1 MAVGIAPAEAIATQ
15 AGAPILLSRHN
26 IGKSAAMVAVV
37 AMVCTRNLTGPNLT
51 VGLRPRHQCHG
62 PKRTSV

>member
-1 MAVGIAPAEAIATQ
+1 VAVGIAPAEAIATQ

-26 IGKSAAMVAVV
+26 IGKSAAMVAIV

-51 VGLRPRHQCHG
+51 LGAGHRINVMAERMAY
-62 PKRTSV
+62 